1 MPIILLT
8 LFHDSSMSLAKL
20 TSLSTQT
27 LTLLLE
33 RQRLQTMSQLPPAAT
48 TQHIVRNLNQL
59 RTGILAIET
68 KALEDQNNTQSSV
81 LETVD
86 LLRNQFS
93 RMKDMLG
100 TDGDLVEAF
109 VFNIF

>member
-1 MPIILLT
+1 
-8 LFHDSSMSLAKL
+8 MSLAKL

-33 RQRLQTMSQLPPAAT
+33 RQRLQTMNQPPPTAT

-59 RTGILAIET
+59 RAGILAIET
-68 KALEDQNNTQSSV
+68 KAQNDQDNTQNSV
-81 LETVD
+81 LETID
-86 LLRNQFS
+86 LLRNQFT

-100 TDGDLVEAF
+100 PDGHLVDAF
-109 VFNIF
+109 VQHTSRNYTNVLT